1 MRAGKK
7 EWWTPYWTLFLP
19 NPDRRIRVATMAE
32 GTARDASA
40 PTRAAAKKAAAK
52 VKRKKIVAK
61 RFIKANLFLLP
72 LLIVVPTAYQL
83 TQPERAPLP
92 YGATDQFDAQRHQ
105 IRQLTESQINI
116 QFVVDEGI
124 DTACVDSFLDAANT
138 LHLDNINRVASS
150 LRLSSR
156 ELNTFLKKSDRDI
169 DSYFAAKSND
179 EGARQGEF
187 TLIVV
192 VLQQDEYSRLSQK
205 TGKQIVLGEA
215 PRLDFSAWQIPMR
228 GIFSSKIQEIVTAL
242 RDYLQNPGQHLPR
255 GVEVLYPSYHITLSL
270 LLEKPS
276 ERSQLR
282 WNEVESSGSISGLEH
297 KRSRMRRL
305 AKFLK
310 LINEKI
316 VRTFTRPHPT
326 YGLYTNFTIPP
337 RQLSL

>member
-1 MRAGKK
+1 M
-7 EWWTPYWTLFLP
+7 T
-19 NPDRRIRVATMAE
+19 E
-32 GTARDASA
+32 GTARDGIA
-40 PTRAAAKKAAAK
+40 PTRAAVKEAAAK

-72 LLIVVPTAYQL
+72 LLVVVPTAYQL

-92 YGATDQFDAQRHQ
+92 YDATGQFDTQREQ

-116 QFVVDEGI
+116 RFLVDESI
-124 DTACVDSFLDAANT
+124 DADCIDSFLDAPNT
-138 LHLDNINRVASS
+138 LHLDSINRIASS
-150 LRLSSR
+150 SRLSSKD
-156 ELNTFLKKSDRDI
+156 LNIFSTKSDQDI
-169 DSYFAAKSND
+169 DSYFTAKLND
-179 EGARQGEF
+179 EAARQGEF

-192 VLQQDEYSRLSQK
+192 VLQQDEYSRLSKNTRNQV
-205 TGKQIVLGEA
+205 VLGEK
-215 PRLDFSAWQIPMR
+215 RHGW
-228 GIFSSKIQEIVTAL
+228 IFLPDKSLCGESFPSKIQDLVTAL
-242 RDYLQNPGQHLPR
+242 RVYLQNPGQHLPR

-270 LLEKPS
+270 LLENPS

-316 VRTFTRPHPT
+316 VRSLTRSP
-326 YGLYTNFTIPP
+326 I
-337 RQLSL
+337 